1 VEAPR
6 DAADWVGITPDPLP
20 VERALD
26 WVVLPSCGAVV
37 LFSGTTRDHAEG
49 REGVTHLSYEAYEE
63 QVGPRLEA
71 IATEARARW
80 PEVGRLVLLHRIGT
94 VPLGESSVIVV
105 ASAPHRPE
113 AFAAAR
119 FAIDALKAGAPIW
132 KRESW
137 TDGDDWA
144 PGTAPVDDVRVVG
157 AETLDA
163 PANEAATASD
173 GVRVVATAPR
183 SDRSP

>member
-20 VERALD
+20 IERALD
-26 WVVLPSCGAVV
+26 WVVLPNCGAVV

-49 REGVTHLSYEAYEE
+49 REGVIHLSYEAYEE

-80 PEVGRLVLLHRIGT
+80 PEVGRFVALHRIGT

-132 KRESW
+132 KREKW
-137 TDGDDWA
+137 ADGDDWV

-157 AETLDA
+157 T
-163 PANEAATASD
+163 AAGDPPVGAASPSD
-173 GVRVVATAPR
+173 DVRVVATAPR
-183 SDRSP
+183 ADRSP